1 MTKRVKFFL
10 IAFFVSLPFWWGIN
24 IFQEN
29 LEKFFYAQISK
40 PFEEMVFVNLPE
52 KPQKPELDL
61 QVKSAISIKI
71 TPHKEKILFQ
81 KEIEKPLPIAS
92 LTKLMTALIV
102 FEDPENY
109 NFSKIVT
116 ISKEAAKQEDVP
128 EYGNLKMG
136 EKINIEK
143 LLNLMLIYSSND
155 AAWAFSEEIG
165 PKYFVEKMN
174 QKTKILGMENTNFV
188 NPTGLDPENLYFNQ
202 ENLNDFNYS
211 TVKDLA
217 KLTKYILNE
226 FPLIFE
232 IASTKPVYPIKN
244 GFSDLSLSQDINI
257 IGGKTGY
264 TDEAGGCII
273 LVFEK
278 SENYFINIILGTKG
292 TEGRISEMKKLID
305 YVL

>member
-1 MTKRVKFFL
+1 MIKGIKLLLAAFVSSVVFFL
-10 IAFFVSLPFWWGIN
+10 GVDIL
-24 IFQEN
+24 QKN